1 MTNFPLLK
9 EFDRVQAIY
18 DLDSDLL
25 KELQHILK
33 VEITGICCKNTIAKF
48 AEFKEKNYLEHSDL
62 LGVTTALSLLESIE
76 DHQVTEQVVDVPT
89 KVLENSGSKTG
100 HSEVI
105 PLVGTVY
112 QHEYI
117 VEGIP
122 LTWGEM
128 TKGLDARRIPSTEEV
143 VKNLIRT
150 AKVFGV
156 ARAKYG
162 KPVAISSGYRPAHLK
177 IGASRSLHIPGL
189 AFDSFPLNTNDI
201 IQWYNILRQTPGV
214 MGLGDAM
221 HPSKGTFVHADLR
234 SERVQVR
241 FGYRA

>member
-1 MTNFPLLK
+1 MTKYTLLK
-9 EFDRVQAIY
+9 EFNQTKAIY

-25 KELQHILK
+25 KEIQDILK
-33 VEITGICCKNTIAKF
+33 VEVTGICCKNTIAKF

-62 LGVTTALSLLESIE
+62 LGSTTALSLLESVE
-76 DHQVTEQVVDVPT
+76 DHQVTEQVVDIPT
-89 KVLENSGSKTG
+89 KVQEESGSKTG
-100 HSEVI
+100 RSEVI
-105 PLVGTVY
+105 PLVGLVY

-128 TKGLDARRIPSTEEV
+128 TKGLDPRRIPSTEDV
-143 VKNLIRT
+143 VRNLIRT

-156 ARAKYG
+156 AREKYG

-201 IQWYNILRQTPGV
+201 RQWYNILRQTPGV

-221 HPSKGTFVHADLR
+221 HPSKGTFVHSDLR

-241 FGYRA
+241 FGYKS